1 MNDLLLLA
9 TLLDGP
15 KHGYALKARAGLITG
30 RPDLHNN
37 LVYPLLRRFVA
48 NGWVTQRQSPGE
60 RGQTRQVYSLTL
72 RGRAAIVERLRRFT
86 EKESQSA
93 SAFHLRVGLFEIL
106 DPADRAQILAAR
118 TAHLES
124 RLQKFLH
131 LQAHTN
137 LGPYGGEVVRYLCEQ
152 LRAEFTWIKR
162 LERRSRRKKQQR
174 VRSTGRK
181 SP

>member
-30 RPDLHNN
+30 QPNLHNN

-48 NGWVTQRQSPGE
+48 NGWVTQRRSPGE
-60 RGQTRQVYSLTL
+60 RGQTRQVYSLTP
-72 RGRAAIVERLRRFT
+72 RGRAAIVERLRLFN

-106 DPADRAQILAAR
+106 DPADRSQILSAR
-118 TAHLES
+118 AAHLES
-124 RLQKFLH
+124 RLRKFLH
-131 LQAHTN
+131 LRSQTN
-137 LGPYGGEVVRYLCEQ
+137 LPPYGSEVVRYLCEQ
-152 LRAEFTWIKR
+152 LRAELAWIKR
-162 LERRSRRKKQQR
+162 LERLSRRKTQQR
-174 VRSTGRK
+174 VHGTGRK

>member
-30 RPDLHNN
+30 QPNLHNN

-60 RGQTRQVYSLTL
+60 RGQTRQVYSLTPS
-72 RGRAAIVERLRRFT
+72 GRAAIVERLRGFT

-106 DPADRAQILAAR
+106 DPADRRQILAGR
-118 TAHLES
+118 VAHLEA
-124 RLQKFLH
+124 RLRRFLH
-131 LQAHTN
+131 LQSQTN
-137 LGPYGGEVVRYLCEQ
+137 LGSYGREVVRYLCEQ
-152 LRAEFTWIKR
+152 LRAELAWIKR
-162 LERRSRRKKQQR
+162 LERLSRRKTQRR
-174 VRSTGRK
+174 VRGTGRK
-181 SP
+181 SR